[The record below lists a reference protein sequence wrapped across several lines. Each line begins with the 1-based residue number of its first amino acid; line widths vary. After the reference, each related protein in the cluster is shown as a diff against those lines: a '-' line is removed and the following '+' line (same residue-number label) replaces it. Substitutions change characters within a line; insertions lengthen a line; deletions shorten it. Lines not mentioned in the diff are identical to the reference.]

1 MKGKVWRTGA
11 NEATVF
17 EVNKDV
23 TIEGKKIACGKVW
36 SVYDLE
42 WRYMDSDF

>member
-1 MKGKVWRTGA
+1 MKAKVWRTGA

-23 TIEGKKIACGKVW
+23 TIEWQTIKSRKVW
-36 SVYDLE
+36 FIQYLE
-42 WRYMDSDF
+42 W